1 MAGNNGK
8 NRQRTTVLRSGDD
21 AENDG
26 QMRTLWRASLRI
38 GTNRE
43 AFYFREIADFG
54 QAAKTAQKLLE
65 ASLSARMVG
74 AEIVAVEREATLW
87 N

>member
-1 MAGNNGK
+1 MANA
-8 NRQRTTVLRSGDD
+8 QRKRAAITPDGSDD
-21 AENDG
+21 N

-43 AFYFREIADFG
+43 SFYFREIGDFG
-54 QAAKTAQKLLE
+54 EAAKTAQRLLE

-74 AEIVAVEREATLW
+74 AEIIAVEREAILW